1 MNHEFSIDGL
11 FDFLNAG
18 VSAFHSTA
26 AAAAIL
32 EENGYQN
39 CPESA
44 AWQLAPGG
52 KYYTTRNGSAIMA
65 WRMPKGP
72 LTGWHAAASHS
83 DSPTW
88 RVKKLDCAEDKVFAK
103 AETEGYG
110 GMIMPS
116 WLDRPLSVAGR
127 VLVRRENGLDMRLV
141 DMKKDMALI
150 PRVAIHLNRDG
161 NNGTKYNP
169 AQDLVA
175 LYAGGEQKGSF
186 DREIAAAAGCQPEDI
201 VARDLFL
208 YNNQPGTVWGP
219 AGEFLSAPRLDDL
232 ACVFACTQGF
242 LTAHETT
249 AIPVLCVFD
258 NEEIGS
264 ETKQG
269 AASAF
274 LPETLTAITS
284 ALGLTSGDYRRL
296 VANSFLL
303 SCDNGHARHPN
314 HPELADANEAPVLN
328 GGVVVKHSPRYATDA
343 VSAAAFQ
350 EICRRAQVPTQH
362 YANRPDQAG
371 GATLGNIA
379 NTKLPVNTVDIGM
392 AQLAMHSC
400 YETAGARDTV
410 SLIRL
415 MEEFYASHFEE
426 TASGTLAIC
435 K

>member
-1 MNHEFSIDGL
+1 MISSMLQYIQKSPDCFHAVENLRQRLVGEGYTQL
-11 FDFLNAG
+11 TAG
-18 VSAFHSTA
+18 EWSLT
-26 AAAAIL
+26 
-32 EENGYQN
+32 
-39 CPESA
+39 
-44 AWQLAPGG
+44 PGG
-52 KYYTTRNGSAIMA
+52 KYFITKNGSSLLAFRVPQGA
-65 WRMPKGP
+65 PTGFV
-72 LTGWHAAASHS
+72 LTASHS
-83 DSPTW
+83 DSPCF
-88 RVKKLDCAEDKVFAK
+88 RLRDHAELAGEFVRLS
-103 AETEGYG
+103 AERYG
-110 GMIMPS
+110 GMINDC
-116 WLDRPLSVAGR
+116 WLDRPLSAAGR
-127 VLVRRENGLDMRLV
+127 VLVRRDNGLETRLV
-141 DMKKDMALI
+141 DLKKDMALI

-175 LYAGGEQKGSF
+175 LYAGGEQKGCF

-242 LTAHETT
+242 LAARETT

-274 LPETLTAITS
+274 LPETLQAIVN
-284 ALGLTSGDYRRL
+284 ALGLTDGDYRRL

-350 EICRRAQVPTQH
+350 ELCRRAQVPTQH

-400 YETAGARDTV
+400 FETMGSHDVAHFVRAVTACYEAVLTFTDTAVEIG
-410 SLIRL
+410 
-415 MEEFYASHFEE
+415 
-426 TASGTLAIC
+426 
-435 K
+435 

>member
-44 AWQLAPGG
+44 AWQLTPGG

-65 WRMPKGP
+65 WRMPKGE

-400 YETAGARDTV
+400 FETMGSRDVAHFVRAVTACYEAALTFTDTQV
-410 SLIRL
+410 
-415 MEEFYASHFEE
+415 
-426 TASGTLAIC
+426 TLG
-435 K
+435 

>member
-400 YETAGARDTV
+400 FETMGSRDVAHFVRAVTACYEAALTFTDTQV
-410 SLIRL
+410 
-415 MEEFYASHFEE
+415 
-426 TASGTLAIC
+426 TLG
-435 K
+435 